1 MESREIDAFSLEWWL
16 EMQAR
21 YTREAFLI
29 IHKGNVDW
37 DYYEELREKAIWIG
51 RRIIDKY
58 GE

>member
-1 MESREIDAFSLEWWL
+1 MKQRIDAFSLEWWL

-21 YTREAFLI
+21 YTREAFRI

-37 DYYEELREKAIWIG
+37 DYYEGLREKAIWIG